1 MNSFNNFEDMVARL
15 FKDEAEILEQ
25 LIQDPRRV
33 YLIHAAM
40 GIAGEAGELLDAV
53 KKHVVYDKELNMG
66 NIIEEL
72 GDMEFYMEALRTK
85 LNLTRELTLR
95 DNICKLTT
103 RYGQSY
109 SNQAAQERKDKDI
122 CMCDVEASVGCP
134 IHSRI

>member
-15 FKDEAEILEQ
+15 FKDEAEILNQ

-66 NIIEEL
+66 NIIE
-72 GDMEFYMEALRTK
+72 
-85 LNLTRELTLR
+85 
-95 DNICKLTT
+95 
-103 RYGQSY
+103 
-109 SNQAAQERKDKDI
+109 
-122 CMCDVEASVGCP
+122 
-134 IHSRI
+134 